1 MTPPGRGWSGG
12 IPCLTLD
19 FVTLLHWQRYAALGD
34 AGAWSVRLAG
44 ILQGSARLR
53 GEGFEY
59 ADFAQSPGRVSNV
72 VEVQVPQA
80 ITMGADLASIVLG
93 GGDLAEPDADADGL
107 AEQVGRAVVLLRA
120 HECDVLLATFI
131 DPRFAFRR
139 TPLRLRAAEFNANLW
154 SIARTHGAMML
165 DLWGARELQ
174 ARSVWGEDR
183 VHLSPEGHS
192 MIASRAAHALGVPY
206 FESRGQPSKVDF
218 GHGFKR

>member
-1 MTPPGRGWSGG
+1 M
-12 IPCLTLD
+12 
-19 FVTLLHWQRYAALGD
+19 TLLHWQRYAALGD

-53 GEGFEY
+53 GDDFEY
-59 ADFAQSPGRVSNV
+59 ADFARAPGRVHSV
-72 VEVQVPQA
+72 VEEQVPQA
-80 ITMGADLASIVLG
+80 ITMRADLASIVLG
-93 GGDLAEPDADADGL
+93 GGDLADPDVDADAL
-107 AEQVGRAVVLLRA
+107 ADQIGAAVLRLKA
-120 HECDVLLATFI
+120 NECDVLLATFI

-139 TPLRLRAAEFNANLW
+139 APLRQRAAEFNANLW

-174 ARSVWGEDR
+174 SRSVWGADR

-206 FESRGQPSKVDF
+206 FESRGRPSKVDF
-218 GHGFKR
+218 GDGFKR